1 MYEHE
6 LKRLAKYDK
15 KKTFHFSATTT
26 TDSQPDNGCD
36 NCGKP
41 LSFWDVVGASYLS
54 SIFNDA
60 TVLFVAAVVLLI
72 LKFAAGYHL
81 QQGSAEKTKDFLMS
95 ENVLRILYCLFA
107 QIFKEQ

>member
-1 MYEHE
+1 
-6 LKRLAKYDK
+6 
-15 KKTFHFSATTT
+15 
-26 TDSQPDNGCD
+26 
-36 NCGKP
+36 

-81 QQGSAEKTKDFLMS
+81 PKGSAEKTKGFSD
-95 ENVLRILYCLFA
+95 V
-107 QIFKEQ
+107 